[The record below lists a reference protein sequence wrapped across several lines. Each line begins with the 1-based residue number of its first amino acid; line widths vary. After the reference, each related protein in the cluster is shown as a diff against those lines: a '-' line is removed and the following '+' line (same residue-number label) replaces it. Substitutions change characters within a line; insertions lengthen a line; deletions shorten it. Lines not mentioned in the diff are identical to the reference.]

1 MGVKTT
7 TLVVEITN
15 VDDDIAES
23 AFIRTVNAMAKM
35 NHIRV
40 DAKSRHVEPHDDTR
54 GIFASIDIDGGLSTS
69 AQKLAVLRAFNSLL
83 SLDLCEN
90 SKAKINVKYAQ
101 PNGGE

>member
-35 NHIRV
+35 IRV
-40 DAKSRHVEPHDDTR
+40 DAKSQHVEPHDDTR